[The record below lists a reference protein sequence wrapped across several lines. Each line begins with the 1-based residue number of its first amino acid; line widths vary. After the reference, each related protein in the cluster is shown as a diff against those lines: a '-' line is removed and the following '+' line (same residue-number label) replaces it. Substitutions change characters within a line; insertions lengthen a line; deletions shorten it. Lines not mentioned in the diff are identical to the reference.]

1 MWNSGRQS
9 MDAPGLIPPLIGAP
23 LSPRS
28 GGVAGTVEDLLVDA
42 ASHRPVWLLVRLH
55 DSAQPYTFVPA
66 ERMASRTGAVV
77 VPFDE
82 KALREAPVRLAS
94 PSGCAREHATMLS
107 RHYGVR
113 VPPRRGARAARC
125 RVGGGALA
133 RLRPPEHDAVVERAG
148 AVGQRVRA
156 GGARAGGRRRAPR
169 ASRSPR
175 PRARRWGSASRP
187 TTRPTDTSVAIAS
200 AIQPARR
207 ERRKI
212 ATAIANAAVA

>member
-1 MWNSGRQS
+1 

-55 DSAQPYTFVPA
+55 DSVQPYTFVPA

-94 PSGCAREHATMLS
+94 PSGCAR
-107 RHYGVR
+107 
-113 VPPRRGARAARC
+113 
-125 RVGGGALA
+125 
-133 RLRPPEHDAVVERAG
+133 
-148 AVGQRVRA
+148 
-156 GGARAGGRRRAPR
+156 
-169 ASRSPR
+169 
-175 PRARRWGSASRP
+175 
-187 TTRPTDTSVAIAS
+187 
-200 AIQPARR
+200 
-207 ERRKI
+207 
-212 ATAIANAAVA
+212 

>member
-1 MWNSGRQS
+1 

-94 PSGCAREHATMLS
+94 PSGCAREHATTLS

-113 VPPRRGARAARC
+113 VPLGEARGLRAA
-125 RVGGGALA
+125 
-133 RLRPPEHDAVVERAG
+133 
-148 AVGQRVRA
+148 
-156 GGARAGGRRRAPR
+156 
-169 ASRSPR
+169 
-175 PRARRWGSASRP
+175 
-187 TTRPTDTSVAIAS
+187 
-200 AIQPARR
+200 
-207 ERRKI
+207 
-212 ATAIANAAVA
+212 AAA